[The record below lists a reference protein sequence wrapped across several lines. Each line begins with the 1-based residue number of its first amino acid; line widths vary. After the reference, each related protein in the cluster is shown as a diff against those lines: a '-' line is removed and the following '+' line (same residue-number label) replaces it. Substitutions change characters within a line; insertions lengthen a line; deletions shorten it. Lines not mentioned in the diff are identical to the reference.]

1 MNQRRLRLQTA
12 RFRDMDIVTIIIGG
26 IITWRLSH
34 MLAHETGPVAIFE
47 ILRAKL
53 AQNQQQRGGLFDL
66 ISCMTC
72 LSIYIGAVTAL
83 FVTTDAFQVIAYAI
97 SFSAIT
103 VLIERLTAS
112 KS

>member
-1 MNQRRLRLQTA
+1 MPVWVRA
-12 RFRDMDIVTIIIGG
+12 VDIVTIIIGG
-26 IITWRLSH
+26 VITWRVSY
-34 MLAHETGPVAIFE
+34 MLVKEMGPLAIFE
-47 ILRAKL
+47 LLRAKL
-53 AQNQQQRGGLFDL
+53 AQNQKQRGGLFDL

-83 FVTTDAFQVIAYAI
+83 FVATDAFQVIAYAI

-103 VLIERLTAS
+103 VLIERYT

>member
-1 MNQRRLRLQTA
+1 MKPKSLSLQTA
-12 RFRDMDIVTIIIGG
+12 RSRDMDIVTILIGG

-34 MLAHETGPVAIFE
+34 MLVHETGPVAIFE
-47 ILRAKL
+47 MLRAKF

-66 ISCMTC
+66 ISCTSC
-72 LSIYIGAVTAL
+72 LSLYIGAVTAL
-83 FVTTDAFQVIAYAI
+83 FVATDAFQVIAYAI

-103 VLIERLTAS
+103 VLVERLTAS

>member
-1 MNQRRLRLQTA
+1 MKSKSLRLRTA
-12 RFRDMDIVTIIIGG
+12 RSRYMDIVTIIVGG
-26 IITWRLSH
+26 LITWRLSY
-34 MLAHETGPVAIFE
+34 MLAHEMGPVAIFE

-53 AQNQQQRGGLFDL
+53 AKNQQQRGGLFDL

-83 FVTTDAFQVIAYAI
+83 FVATDDFQVIAYAI

-103 VLIERLTAS
+103 MLVERLTAS